1 MCYTI
6 DMSPRTKEFDQEA
19 VIEQA
24 MQLFCQKGYA
34 ATSIRDLVAHLG
46 ISSSSLYGTFGD
58 KDSIFLLALKRHS
71 RMEREMLR
79 RILSQPASDPKALL
93 AQMFEGLINSLLAN
107 ELPGGS
113 LTLKASVELE
123 NRKPGVNAVI
133 TEHTEEVAALF
144 TDFLE
149 KAVQAEKITLRQPA
163 GDVAHYLLFNFFN
176 LNFLAKVNLDRAC
189 LENYVHLVLSV
200 LD

>member
-1 MCYTI
+1 
-6 DMSPRTKEFDQEA
+6 MSPRVKEFDQEA

-24 MQLFCQKGYA
+24 MALFCQKGYA

-58 KDSIFLLALKRHS
+58 KDAIFLLALKRHS

-79 RILSQPASDPKALL
+79 QVLIQPTSNPKAMLM
-93 AQMFEGLINSLLAN
+93 QMFQGLIDSLLAN

-123 NRKPGVNAVI
+123 NRKPEVNAVI
-133 TEHTEEVAALF
+133 AEHTEEAANLF
-144 TDFLE
+144 TAFLE
-149 KAVQAEKITLRQPA
+149 RAAQSGQVHLRQPA
-163 GDVAHYLLFNFFN
+163 RQVADYILFNFFN
-176 LNFLAKVNLDRAC
+176 LNFLAKVNLQRDC
-189 LENYVHLVLSV
+189 LENYVALVLSV

>member
-1 MCYTI
+1 
-6 DMSPRTKEFDQEA
+6 MSPRTKEFDQAA

-24 MQLFCQKGYA
+24 MALFCEKGYA
-34 ATSIRDLVAHLG
+34 ATSIRDLVTSLG
-46 ISSSSLYGTFGD
+46 VSSSSLYATFGD
-58 KDSIFLLALKRHS
+58 KDAIFLLALKRHS

-79 RILSQPASDPKALL
+79 QVLSQPANNPKALL
-93 AQMFEGLINSLLAN
+93 LQMFQRLIDSLLAN

-123 NRKPGVNAVI
+123 NRKPEVSAVI
-133 TEHTEEVAALF
+133 AEHTEEAASMF
-144 TDFLE
+144 AEFLE
-149 KAVQAEKITLRQPA
+149 RTAQSGQIRLRQPA
-163 GDVAHYLLFNFFN
+163 RQVADYILFNFFN

-189 LENYVHLVLSV
+189 LENYVQLALSV

>member
-1 MCYTI
+1 
-6 DMSPRTKEFDQEA
+6 MSPRSKEFDQET

-24 MQLFCQKGYA
+24 MQLFCQKGYT

-46 ISSSSLYGTFGD
+46 VSSSSLYGTFGD
-58 KDSIFLLALKRHS
+58 KDAIFVLALKRHS
-71 RMEREMLR
+71 HMEREMLR
-79 RILSQPASDPKALL
+79 QVLSQPNSEPKVILM
-93 AQMFEGLINSLLAN
+93 QMFQALIDSLLAD

-123 NRKPGVNAVI
+123 NRKPEVTAI
-133 TEHTEEVAALF
+133 LAEHTEETAALF
-144 TDFLE
+144 TEFLA
-149 KAVQAEKITLRQPA
+149 KAAQTGQINLRQPA
-163 GDVAHYLLFNFFN
+163 GDVAHYILFNFFN

-189 LENYVHLVLSV
+189 LENYVRLVLSV